1 MIGDGG
7 VLRVLHILNELR
19 PSGAEVMLRTSGRL
33 WRQQGV
39 QSDILATGERVGS
52 FTADLRAAGF
62 TVHHLPFSPAPAHFR
77 AVRRLVIAG
86 NYQVVHVHTER
97 ASFYY
102 GLTALSVPGTTVVR
116 TIHNVFAFRGTLRA
130 KRLLQRALL
139 RAGGVRSIS
148 VGAGVQANERERFL
162 LPTTHIPNWV
172 DTGCFT
178 PPSDAVRSAARARFG
193 IGSDDVFVVVS
204 VGNCNPVKNHAA
216 TFRALSAWDEGFEWC
231 YLHAGEEDPDGSER
245 RLADELGIAGQCR
258 FLGFVPD
265 VAALL
270 HAGDVYVMP
279 SLHEGASIA
288 ALEALATGL
297 PCVLASSPGLDDLRQ
312 TIDRGI
318 IWVEP
323 SPAGVHRGLSEAA
336 ALGGSASRGS
346 RAALHE
352 EVERHHGLSVGP
364 GRYLDVYEQA
374 RSR

>member
-1 MIGDGG
+1 M
-7 VLRVLHILNELR
+7 RVLHILNELR
-19 PSGAEVMLRTSGRL
+19 PSGAEVMLRTAGPR

-39 QSDILATGERVGS
+39 QSDVLGTGERVGS
-52 FTADLRAAGF
+52 FAEDLRAAGF
-62 TVHHLPFSPAPAHFR
+62 TVHHLPFTTAPAHFR

-86 NYQVVHVHTER
+86 NYDVVHIHTER

-102 GLTALSVPGTTVVR
+102 GSTALSVPGTTVVR

-148 VGAGVQANERERFL
+148 VGATVQANERERFW
-162 LPTTHIPNWV
+162 LPTTQIPNWV
-172 DTGCFT
+172 DTGGFA
-178 PPSDAVRSAARARFG
+178 PPSGAVRSAARAGLG

-204 VGNCNPVKNHAA
+204 VGNCNVAKNHAA
-216 TFRALSAWDEGFEWC
+216 TLRALSRWDAGSDWC
-231 YLHAGEEDPDGSER
+231 YLHAGEEDSDGSER
-245 RLADELGIAGQCR
+245 RLAEELGIAGRCR

-279 SLHEGASIA
+279 SLHEGLGNA

-297 PCVLASSPGLDDLRQ
+297 PCVLASSPGLMDLRQ

-323 SPAGVHRGLSEAA
+323 SPAGVHRGLSEAT
-336 ALGGSASRGS
+336 ALVNSATTASR
-346 RAALHE
+346 AELHD
-352 EVERHHGLSVGP
+352 EVERHHGPSVGP
-364 GRYLDVYEQA
+364 GRYLDIYRQA
-374 RSR
+374 GSR